1 MSTPRDDET
10 FREEI
15 LQRIQ
20 RQLDGE
26 LTPEEENS
34 LAEILAERPELT
46 AERRAMAV
54 LYDALDADRVAVDPG
69 LEDRILAALPAVP
82 PWAAPARSRWAFAT
96 VAALFLAVTASL
108 FLLTGAGSTSPM
120 GGVIAALADFLV
132 TTSLAGAGLLAAS
145 WQGLGMALGELLDGP
160 GWIVFGAGVLAL
172 DLLLVQLLR
181 RRRLAASERSARGD
195 D

>member
-1 MSTPRDDET
+1 MSTPRDDEA

-26 LTPEEENS
+26 LTLEEES
-34 LAEILAERPELT
+34 GLAEILAERPELT

-54 LYDALDADRVAVDPG
+54 LYDALDADRVVVDPG

-82 PWAAPARSRWAFAT
+82 PWAAPARSGWAL
-96 VAALFLAVTASL
+96 AAVSALLLAVTASL
-108 FLLTGAGSTSPM
+108 FLLTGAGSASPM

>member
-1 MSTPRDDET
+1 MSTPRDDEA

-26 LTPEEENS
+26 LTLEEES
-34 LAEILAERPELT
+34 GLAEILAERPELT

-82 PWAAPARSRWAFAT
+82 PWDAPARSRWAFAT

-120 GGVIAALADFLV
+120 GGVIAALADFFV

>member
-1 MSTPRDDET
+1 MSTPRDDEA

-26 LTPEEENS
+26 LTLEEES
-34 LAEILAERPELT
+34 GLAEILAERPELT

-54 LYDALDADRVAVDPG
+54 LYDALDADRVVVDPG

-82 PWAAPARSRWAFAT
+82 PWAAPARSRWAFAA
-96 VAALFLAVTASL
+96 VSALLLAVTASL
-108 FLLTGAGSTSPM
+108 FLLTGVGSASPM
-120 GGVIAALADFLV
+120 GGLIAALADFFV

-145 WQGLGMALGELLDGP
+145 WRGLGMALGELLDGP

-172 DLLLVQLLR
+172 DLLLLQLLR

>member
-1 MSTPRDDET
+1 
-10 FREEI
+10 
-15 LQRIQ
+15 
-20 RQLDGE
+20 
-26 LTPEEENS
+26 
-34 LAEILAERPELT
+34 
-46 AERRAMAV
+46 
-54 LYDALDADRVAVDPG
+54 
-69 LEDRILAALPAVP
+69 
-82 PWAAPARSRWAFAT
+82 

-120 GGVIAALADFLV
+120 GGVIAALADFFV